1 MTQSNPDRTP
11 EPNPS
16 DIYPP
21 TRPGPYLTTFLIVA
35 ILVVIG
41 FESWSDISPH
51 VPQIAKAI
59 GL

>member
-1 MTQSNPDRTP
+1 MTQSSP
-11 EPNPS
+11 EQIPQPNPS

-21 TRPGPYLTTFLIVA
+21 TRPGPLLTTLAVVA
-35 ILVVIG
+35 ILIVIG

-51 VPQIAKAI
+51 VSQMAKAI

>member
-1 MTQSNPDRTP
+1 MTETCPVRSP
-11 EPNPS
+11 EPITS
-16 DIYPP
+16 DICPP
-21 TRPGPYLTTFLIVA
+21 TRPGPYLTAFLIVA
-35 ILVVIG
+35 FLVVIG